1 MRAFFKKI
9 ILKFFRFFGIKLQG
23 TIVKRI
29 VVESEVS
36 EKAKIHGDYT
46 IRKSK
51 IGDYTYISQ
60 NSHLSMT
67 QIGKFCSIGP
77 NLMSGWGIHPVSAV
91 STSPMFYSTMKQNGF
106 SLVTQNKIEEQKPI
120 IIGNDVF
127 IGMNV
132 IILDGLTIGDG
143 AIIGAGSV
151 VVKDVAPYEIV
162 AGNPAK
168 VIKKRFSDD
177 IIDRLLVSKWWDKD
191 LEGLKLIEKYFFEV
205 ETFLNEVEELGDI

>member
-120 IIGNDVF
+120 IIGNDVW
-127 IGMNV
+127 IGCNV
-132 IILDGLTIGDG
+132 TILPG
-143 AIIGAGSV
+143 AIFEDGGVVAAGSV
-151 VVKDVAPYEIV
+151 VLDRFTAYSVIGGV
-162 AGNPAK
+162 PAK
-168 VIKKRFSDD
+168 FLKKR
-177 IIDRLLVSKWWDKD
+177 
-191 LEGLKLIEKYFFEV
+191 
-205 ETFLNEVEELGDI
+205 GDNQK